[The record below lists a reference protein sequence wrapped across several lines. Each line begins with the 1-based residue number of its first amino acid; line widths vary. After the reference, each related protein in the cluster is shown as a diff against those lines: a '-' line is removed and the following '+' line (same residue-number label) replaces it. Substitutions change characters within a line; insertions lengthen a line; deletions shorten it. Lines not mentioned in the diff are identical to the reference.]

1 MPIGA
6 TKAYLILQCAA
17 QIALLAETREAPQK
31 WLLSRARYPVKNIS
45 KIFIYSETWSERM

>member
-31 WLLSRARYPVKNIS
+31 
-45 KIFIYSETWSERM
+45 